1 MDESYGSLRMI
12 LNLSFRC
19 DNLPLLGRAGGLHL
33 PPVVLTPRMIG
44 HLRIVCLIFITTW
57 ILWIKELCRFKS
69 VVIKI
74 YSGD

>member
-19 DNLPLLGRAGGLHL
+19 DNLPWLGRAGGLHL
-33 PPVVLTPRMIG
+33 PPVVLTPGMIC
-44 HLRIVCLIFITTW
+44 HLRIVCMIFIPTW
-57 ILWIKELCRFKS
+57 LLWIKELCRLKS
-69 VVIKI
+69 DVIKI